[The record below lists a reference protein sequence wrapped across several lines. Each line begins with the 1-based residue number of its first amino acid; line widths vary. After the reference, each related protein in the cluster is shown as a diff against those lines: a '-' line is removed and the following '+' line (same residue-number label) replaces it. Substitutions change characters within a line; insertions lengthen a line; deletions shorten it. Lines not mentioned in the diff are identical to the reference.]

1 MSPAREYTRPTVNG
15 LSDSK
20 RPSPDS
26 LHAKLVLE
34 ARVDRLAEKFDALV
48 ERFDRLSEN
57 LLAEA
62 QDD

>member
-1 MSPAREYTRPTVNG
+1 MMSPDREFVRPTANG
-15 LSDSK
+15 PSGPK

-34 ARVDRLAEKFDALV
+34 ARVDRLAEKLDSLV
-48 ERFDRLSEN
+48 ERFDRLSEK

-62 QDD
+62 QD